1 MTTSYSLLCITTA
14 ATLSILL
21 ASFNENIH
29 VQARVYEE
37 KSKRR
42 LFTRR
47 ASSFAK
53 ALLGTSAIFNY
64 QRAGAQNCK
73 SMVQKYN
80 CQSKNVGPTRYLT
93 SGSITTRQAC
103 GTACLQEAKKY
114 TSENGCCH
122 FRDNAK
128 DGYPCLYVRKA
139 GVKSASRT
147 NRWAGNCVGAPANCL
162 TTGCGTNQVC
172 NPSGSTYVCQC
183 KNGYYKYGSTCT
195 ACTVCSGNTIQT
207 SSCTQTSNRQ
217 CSACTKPSYSSFTSN
232 SGCAWKCNSGYY
244 KYSSYC
250 YQCAATC
257 TGHTYESTTL
267 HLYPKP
273 RMHTMYEAKRSIV
286 EQLQWLWLDMQY
298 RLL

>member
-1 MTTSYSLLCITTA
+1 MNVSYLLLWITTLT
-14 ATLSILL
+14 TLAVLL

-103 GTACLQEAKKY
+103 GAACLQEAKKY
-114 TSENGCCH
+114 TSE
-122 FRDNAK
+122 
-128 DGYPCLYVRKA
+128 
-139 GVKSASRT
+139 
-147 NRWAGNCVGAPANCL
+147 
-162 TTGCGTNQVC
+162 
-172 NPSGSTYVCQC
+172 
-183 KNGYYKYGSTCT
+183 
-195 ACTVCSGNTIQT
+195 
-207 SSCTQTSNRQ
+207 
-217 CSACTKPSYSSFTSN
+217 KP
-232 SGCAWKCNSGYY
+232 
-244 KYSSYC
+244 
-250 YQCAATC
+250 Q
-257 TGHTYESTTL
+257 
-267 HLYPKP
+267 P
-273 RMHTMYEAKRSIV
+273 
-286 EQLQWLWLDMQY
+286 
-298 RLL
+298 